1 MSKEGHCDRRES
13 MSKGAGV
20 ITVETEDKQ
29 ELASAQQHELE
40 NSGVGE
46 KSIQK
51 RCVWKWMS

>member
-1 MSKEGHCDRRES
+1 

-40 NSGVGE
+40 NSGVGV